1 MTPNLDWSRRELLK
15 AGATG
20 AVVLGMGAAAVS
32 SVDRYIVG
40 TEPGNDDA
48 VTAATSL
55 SDARHDVIDLGDEG
69 TLVEGV
75 YSTGIRQSLLSR
87 EDVTFVEKDH
97 VYEHPTAP
105 SSGTG
110 ADGQTMPW
118 GIDRVDADVVHEAG
132 ATGEGVDVAIVDG
145 GIDPSHPDLQGNLA
159 DPDVDENHRA
169 WADCSGGDCEYPW
182 ADDGDHGTHVA
193 GTVAAADDD
202 GGVVG
207 VAPEATLHALKVC
220 SSAGRCRTSDIV
232 EAIKYAADQEW
243 DVVNLSLG
251 APTPS
256 DAIRAAGEYAF
267 EEGVVLV
274 AAAGNT
280 NGGAVGYPAAYPEF
294 IGVSA
299 TTIDDGLAD
308 FSSTGE
314 EVDVAAPG
322 EDVCSGVVGGHGVF
336 SGTSM
341 ASPHVAGAAAQLV
354 ANGHSATEV
363 RAALTDSAEDLD
375 LDETEQGAGLLDVA
389 AALERDSSDDGTG
402 DGIACPS

>member
-1 MTPNLDWSRRELLK
+1 
-15 AGATG
+15 
-20 AVVLGMGAAAVS
+20 
-32 SVDRYIVG
+32 
-40 TEPGNDDA
+40 
-48 VTAATSL
+48 
-55 SDARHDVIDLGDEG
+55 
-69 TLVEGV
+69 V
-75 YSTGIRQSLLSR
+75 YSTGIRESLLSR

-97 VYEHPTAP
+97 VYEHPTMP
-105 SSGTG
+105 DSGKP

-118 GIDRVDADVVHEAG
+118 GIDRVDADVVHGAG

-145 GIDPSHPDLQGNLA
+145 GIDPSHPDLEGNLA
-159 DPDVDENHRA
+159 DPEEDGNHKA

-193 GTVAAADDD
+193 GTVAAEDD
-202 GGVVG
+202 GSGVVG

-232 EAIKYAADQEW
+232 EAIKYAADQDW

-256 DAIRAAGEYAF
+256 DAIRAAGEYAL

-274 AAAGNT
+274 AAAGNR
-280 NGGAVGYPAAYPEF
+280 GPCSDCVGYPAAYPEF

-299 TTIDDGLAD
+299 TTIDDELAD
-308 FSSTGE
+308 FSSTGD

-322 EDVCSGVVGGHGVF
+322 KDVCSGVVGGHGVF

-354 ANGHSATEV
+354 AQGHSAVEV
-363 RAALTDSAEDLD
+363 RDMLTASAEDLD
-375 LDETEQGAGLLDVA
+375 MDETDQGAGLLDVA
-389 AALERDSSDDGTG
+389 AALEEDSSDDGTG